1 MLIGFSLNPI
11 DWITDATGGIIDGA
25 ADAFI
30 EVVVGWV
37 EEALAWVTQQIAV
50 VLTDLSAPDFG
61 SSAFQQLGGT
71 FKWLALVSVVATI
84 VLACGGALLNPK
96 VELSQVVREIPV
108 TMVMLAGWYTVVAI
122 WFEGCR
128 ALTAAF
134 TGDALRQAFATGIS
148 LDSGIAS
155 FFRMLICLLM
165 IVFLLVFMIEM
176 FVLQHMLTFA
186 AVIGPLAIALRPW
199 PALKD
204 VSARMIRNVATL
216 SLTPAL
222 TAASMS
228 LALHTVNGAGVLGI
242 SQAVGGLAGMV
253 VSILMPAMVSRFL
266 PLGGTGDSGGRAL
279 IAAAATTAAT
289 VAAIGAS
296 GGSAGVA
303 GGVIGSGSAG
313 GGSQLTSFIAGS
325 APLDPGPSGSAPG
338 GSSNGGG
345 GASSGPGMAVQA
357 RAPEPSAGSSSP
369 LSFDSGPAVSGAPAS
384 RTSGRSAATV
394 AARVSEMLSADDQ

>member
-1 MLIGFSLNPI
+1 MLVGISLNPI
-11 DWITDATGGIIDGA
+11 DWITDAAGGIIDA
-25 ADAFI
+25 ASDAFI
-30 EVVVGWV
+30 GVVVGWV
-37 EEALAWVTQQIAV
+37 EEALSWVTQQIAI
-50 VLTDLSAPDFG
+50 VLADLSAPAFG
-61 SSAFQQLGGT
+61 AAALAQLGGT

-96 VELSQVVREIPV
+96 VELSQVVREIPT
-108 TMVMLAGWYTVVAI
+108 TMVMLAGWYTAVAI

-134 TGDALRQAFATGIS
+134 TGDALRQAFTTGIA

-155 FFRMLICLLM
+155 FFRLLICLVM

-242 SQAVGGLAGMV
+242 SQAIGGLAGML

-266 PLGGTGDSGGRAL
+266 PLGGSGDSGGRAL
-279 IAAAATTAAT
+279 ITAAATTAAT

-296 GGSAGVA
+296 TGTAGLAAAGSAGANSQLASFVA
-303 GGVIGSGSAG
+303 GASPPDPSQPGSGGTGPSTGAG
-313 GGSQLTSFIAGS
+313 AGAGS
-325 APLDPGPSGSAPG
+325 SVPGIA
-338 GSSNGGG
+338 
-345 GASSGPGMAVQA
+345 AQA
-357 RAPEPSAGSSSP
+357 QAPEPHGASTNR
-369 LSFDSGPAVSGAPAS
+369 LSFDSDPGVSGPPAS
-384 RTSGRSAATV
+384 HAGGGVAATTV
-394 AARVSEMLSADDQ
+394 AQRVSEMLSPEEP

>member
-1 MLIGFSLNPI
+1 MQLGISLNPI
-11 DWITDATGGIIDGA
+11 DWITDAAGGIVDA
-25 ADAFI
+25 ASDAFI
-30 EVVVGWV
+30 GVVVGWV
-37 EEALAWVTQQIAV
+37 EEALAWVTQQIAI
-50 VLTDLSAPDFG
+50 VLADLAAPDFG
-61 SSAFQQLGGT
+61 AAAFQQLGGT
-71 FKWLALVSVVATI
+71 FKWLALVSVVGTI

-96 VELSQVVREIPV
+96 VELSQVVREIPT
-108 TMVMLAGWYTVVAI
+108 TMVMLAGWYSAVAI

-128 ALTAAF
+128 ALTGAF
-134 TGDALRQAFATGIS
+134 TGDALRQAFTTGIS

-155 FFRMLICLLM
+155 FFRMLICLAM

-204 VSARMIRNVATL
+204 VSARMVRNVATL

-242 SQAVGGLAGMV
+242 SQAIGGLAGML

-266 PLGGTGDSGGRAL
+266 PLGGSGDSGGRAL
-279 IAAAATTAAT
+279 ITAAATTAAT

-296 GGSAGVA
+296 KGSSGLTATGSTGGTSQLASFVA
-303 GGVIGSGSAG
+303 GGA
-313 GGSQLTSFIAGS
+313 
-325 APLDPGPSGSAPG
+325 APEPGPPGPGGDGLSTVVGSSPPGIAAQAQPPAPPSASASGLSFDGDPAAAGTPTTLASGSAP
-338 GSSNGGG
+338 
-345 GASSGPGMAVQA
+345 
-357 RAPEPSAGSSSP
+357 
-369 LSFDSGPAVSGAPAS
+369 
-384 RTSGRSAATV
+384 AATV
-394 AARVSEMLSADDQ
+394 AERVSEMLSAEEP

>member
-1 MLIGFSLNPI
+1 MLLGISLNPI
-11 DWITDATGGIIDGA
+11 DWITDAAGGIVDA
-25 ADAFI
+25 ASDAFI
-30 EVVVGWV
+30 GVVVGWV
-37 EEALAWVTQQIAV
+37 EEALAWVTQQIAI

-61 SSAFQQLGGT
+61 AAAFQQLGGT
-71 FKWLALVSVVATI
+71 FKWLALVSVVGTT

-96 VELSQVVREIPV
+96 VELAQVVREIPT
-108 TMVMLAGWYTVVAI
+108 TMVMLAGWYTAVAI

-134 TGDALRQAFATGIS
+134 TGDALRQAFTTGIS

-155 FFRMLICLLM
+155 FFRMLICLAM

-242 SQAVGGLAGMV
+242 SQAIGGLAGML

-266 PLGGTGDSGGRAL
+266 PLGGSGDSGGRAL
-279 IAAAATTAAT
+279 ITAAATTAAT
-289 VAAIGAS
+289 VAAIGRSVGAATAS
-296 GGSAGVA
+296 GAGTGGGNSQLASFVNADAPHESVPAPSANAVSSNS
-303 GGVIGSGSAG
+303 SGSSGPSLAAQAQPPERLGASNQQLLSDNETSTSDAPDRRG
-313 GGSQLTSFIAGS
+313 GGSDS
-325 APLDPGPSGSAPG
+325 AA
-338 GSSNGGG
+338 
-345 GASSGPGMAVQA
+345 AV
-357 RAPEPSAGSSSP
+357 
-369 LSFDSGPAVSGAPAS
+369 AS
-384 RTSGRSAATV
+384 RV
-394 AARVSEMLSADDQ
+394 QQMLSSDDQ

>member
-11 DWITDATGGIIDGA
+11 DWITDAAGGIIDGA

-228 LALHTVNGAGVLGI
+228 LALQTVNGAGVLGI

-303 GGVIGSGSAG
+303 TSGSTGGSSQLASFIAG
-313 GGSQLTSFIAGS
+313 GGS
-325 APLDPGPSGSAPG
+325 LDPGSAGSGVG
-338 GSSNGGG
+338 GPSNGGG

-357 RAPEPSAGSSSP
+357 RAPEPSAGSSSQ

>member
-1 MLIGFSLNPI
+1 MALFGLSLNPI
-11 DWITDATGGIIDGA
+11 DWITDAAGEIVDGA
-25 ADAFI
+25 AGAFI
-30 EVVVGWV
+30 DVVVGWV
-37 EEALAWVTQQIAV
+37 EEALTWATQQIAL

-71 FKWLALVSVVATI
+71 FKWLALVSLVATI
-84 VLACGGALLNPK
+84 MLACAGALLNPK
-96 VELSQVVREIPV
+96 VELSHVVREIPI
-108 TMVMLAGWYTVVAI
+108 TMVMLAGWYAVVAV

-148 LDSGIAS
+148 LDAGIAS
-155 FFRMLICLLM
+155 FFRLLICLLM

-186 AVIGPLAIALRPW
+186 AVIGPLSIALRPW

-216 SLTPAL
+216 SLTPAI

-228 LALHTVNGAGVLGI
+228 LALNTVNDSGVLGI
-242 SQAVGGLAGMV
+242 SQAIGGLAGMV

-266 PLGGTGDSGGRAL
+266 PLGGSGDSGGRAL

-289 VAAIGAS
+289 VAALGATGS
-296 GGSAGVA
+296 SAVMASAGH
-303 GGVIGSGSAG
+303 G
-313 GGSQLTSFIAGS
+313 GGTSQLASFMGGG
-325 APLDPGPSGSAPG
+325 GPPTPD
-338 GSSNGGG
+338 SSNGRDHPAGTTD
-345 GASSGPGMAVQA
+345 SRGPGIASQA
-357 RAPEPSAGSSSP
+357 QAPESPQPSGGPMQFDGDPTLPTSP
-369 LSFDSGPAVSGAPAS
+369 APPIDDGEPA
-384 RTSGRSAATV
+384 RV
-394 AARVSEMLSADDQ
+394 AARISEMLSTDGQ

>member
-1 MLIGFSLNPI
+1 MLLGISLNPI
-11 DWITDATGGIIDGA
+11 DWITDAAGGIIDA
-25 ADAFI
+25 ASDAFI
-30 EVVVGWV
+30 GVVVSWV
-37 EEALAWVTQQIAV
+37 EEALAWVTQQIAI
-50 VLTDLSAPDFG
+50 VLADLSAPDFG
-61 SSAFQQLGGT
+61 AAAFAQLGGT

-96 VELSQVVREIPV
+96 VELSQVVREIPI
-108 TMVMLAGWYTVVAI
+108 TMVMLAGWYTAVAI

-134 TGDALRQAFATGIS
+134 TGDSLRQAFTTGIS

-165 IVFLLVFMIEM
+165 ILFLLVFMVEM

-242 SQAVGGLAGMV
+242 SQAIGGLAGML

-266 PLGGTGDSGGRAL
+266 PLGGSGDSGGRAL
-279 IAAAATTAAT
+279 ITAAATTAAT

-296 GGSAGVA
+296 A
-303 GGVIGSGSAG
+303 GSGALAASGSTGGTSQLASFAAG
-313 GGSQLTSFIAGS
+313 GGSG
-325 APLDPGPSGSAPG
+325 DPGPSGSGGDGSGNGG
-338 GSSNGGG
+338 GSSMPGIAAQAQAPQQP
-345 GASSGPGMAVQA
+345 GAGANRLSFASDPAAAGVPTA
-357 RAPEPSAGSSSP
+357 RA
-369 LSFDSGPAVSGAPAS
+369 SGG
-384 RTSGRSAATV
+384 V
-394 AARVSEMLSADDQ
+394 AAANVAERVSEMLSAEEP

>member
-1 MLIGFSLNPI
+1 VIFGLSLNPI
-11 DWITDATGGIIDGA
+11 DWITDAAGGIIDSA
-25 ADAFI
+25 ADTFI
-30 EVVVGWV
+30 EKVVSWV

-50 VLTDLSAPDFG
+50 VLTDLSAPSFG
-61 SSAFQQLGGT
+61 SSAVAQLGGT

-84 VLACGGALLNPK
+84 VLACGAALLNPR
-96 VELSQVVREIPV
+96 VELGQVVREIPI
-108 TMVMLAGWYTVVAI
+108 TMVMLAGWYTAVAI

-148 LDSGIAS
+148 LDAGIAS
-155 FFRMLICLLM
+155 FFRLLICLLM
-165 IVFLLVFMIEM
+165 IVFLLVFMVEM

-199 PALKD
+199 PALKE
-204 VSARMIRNVATL
+204 VSSRMIRNVATL

-242 SQAVGGLAGMV
+242 SQAIGGLAGMV

-266 PLGGTGDSGGRAL
+266 PLGGEGDSGSRAL

-289 VAAIGAS
+289 VATMGAS
-296 GGSAGVA
+296 GSAAGSAGSGA
-303 GGVIGSGSAG
+303 ASGS
-313 GGSQLTSFIAGS
+313 SQLGSFIAAGGPQEFGS
-325 APLDPGPSGSAPG
+325 GASGAGGPSADGV
-338 GSSNGGG
+338 
-345 GASSGPGMAVQA
+345 SSGPEMAAQA
-357 RAPEPSAGSSSP
+357 RAPERLNASSAQGWSGSAPATWGAPGGGSRG
-369 LSFDSGPAVSGAPAS
+369 SGPV
-384 RTSGRSAATV
+384 ATV
-394 AARVSEMLSADDQ
+394 ASQVSELLSTDDQ